1 MPLAL
6 EITLILVLILLTLF
20 LAPLFYQLRRTAQ
33 SLDLFLLSTRQ
44 DISQIA
50 EDVHAS
56 RQRMDHLAE
65 TLQQTL
71 ADFSVFSKSVGDLS
85 LRVRELHATFR
96 TSLDSASRSVGG
108 VMGGLSAVLA
118 FFSSKQTKPATQED
132 DDYERR

>member
-56 RQRMDHLAE
+56 RLRMDHLAE